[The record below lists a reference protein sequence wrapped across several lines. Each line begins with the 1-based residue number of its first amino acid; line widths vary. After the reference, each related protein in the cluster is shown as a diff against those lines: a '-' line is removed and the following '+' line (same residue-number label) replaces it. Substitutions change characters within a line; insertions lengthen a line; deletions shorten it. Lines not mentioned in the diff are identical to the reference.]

1 MGQFSIYDFFEV
13 TLIDSEELSIFS
25 VNPSWLHTIEFF
37 DPIWP
42 WVFLRLPLSF
52 LKTHKKKPGV
62 GAARALCSTFF
73 PQSSR
78 ESTKTSSADCGERA
92 RDISAGF
99 CTTGT
104 QSECPGG
111 FKSEGQDGVF
121 DSNETLAISETSLLS
136 ICSFIELILLT
147 QNLACQAPPLI
158 SIPSYL

>member
-1 MGQFSIYDFFEV
+1 MHRVS
-13 TLIDSEELSIFS
+13 
-25 VNPSWLHTIEFF
+25 
-37 DPIWP
+37 
-42 WVFLRLPLSF
+42 
-52 LKTHKKKPGV
+52 V

-78 ESTKTSSADCGERA
+78 ESTKTSADCGERA

-121 DSNETLAISETSLLS
+121 ESIETLAISETSLLS
-136 ICSFIELILLT
+136 ICSFIELTLLT
-147 QNLACQAPPLI
+147 QNLASQAPPLI

>member
-1 MGQFSIYDFFEV
+1 MHRVS
-13 TLIDSEELSIFS
+13 
-25 VNPSWLHTIEFF
+25 
-37 DPIWP
+37 
-42 WVFLRLPLSF
+42 
-52 LKTHKKKPGV
+52 V

-111 FKSEGQDGVF
+111 FKSEGLDGVF

-136 ICSFIELILLT
+136 ICSFIELTLLT
-147 QNLACQAPPLI
+147 QNLASQAPPLI